1 MVTFILGVVLLIV
14 GHFTYGKLMEKIF
27 HIEPDRKTP
36 AVAHPDGVDFVP
48 MKTWRIFL
56 IQLLNIAGLGPIY
69 GAIAGACWG
78 PRVYLW
84 IVFGSIL
91 GGGIHDYMSGMMS
104 VRQDGASVSEIS
116 VKMMGSIV
124 GNIMRVFAFVLLFL
138 IGVNFSLGPAGLLST
153 LTRGAM
159 STQIWLAIILV
170 YYFIATFLP
179 IDKIIGPIYPV
190 FGIVLII
197 MALGVGGATVIRHI
211 QGVAIMPELFDSA
224 AWTVNHPGGLP
235 VWAMMFVTV
244 ACGAVSGFHSTQSPI
259 MARCITNEKE
269 GRTVFYGAMIA
280 EGVIALV
287 WASAGVAFYYSNGS
301 LQDAVAGLSGAIAAN
316 GQGTVIYTICQTLL
330 GPVGAVLAMLGV
342 IACPITSGDTAL
354 RSARLTL
361 ADWFKVDQSSLKVR
375 LIFSLPMLVLVFI
388 VGKFLPWGVLWRY
401 FSWSNQSLAAITL
414 WCGAVYLHKHSF
426 PSWASLICV
435 VPAVFMTAVAS
446 TYIFQAP
453 EGFKLP
459 LNVAYPIGFAITAVC
474 IILYVWRIVI
484 LQKDQTLKAAPV
496 NA

>member
-1 MVTFILGVVLLIV
+1 MVTFILGVILLIV

-36 AVAHPDGVDFVP
+36 AIAKEDGVDFVP

-116 VKMMGSIV
+116 VKMMGPIV
-124 GNIMRVFAFVLLFL
+124 GNIMRVFSFVLLFL
-138 IGVNFSLGPAGLLST
+138 IGVNFSLGPAALLAM
-153 LTRGAM
+153 LTPMNTAL
-159 STQIWLAIILV
+159 WLAIILV

-179 IDKIIGPIYPV
+179 IDKIIGPIYPI

-197 MALGVGGATVIRHI
+197 MAVGVGGATILNHI
-211 QGVAIMPELFDSA
+211 NGVNIMPELNA
-224 AWTVNHPGGLP
+224 ETMAIVHPKGLP
-235 VWAMMFVTV
+235 VWSMMFITV

-269 GRTVFYGAMIA
+269 GRTVFYGAMIT
-280 EGVIALV
+280 EGVIALI
-287 WASAGVAFYYSNGS
+287 WAAAGVSFYHGVGP
-301 LQDAVAGLSGAIAAN
+301 LQEAIATM
-316 GQGTVIYTICQTLL
+316 GQGSVIYTICQTLL

-354 RSARLTL
+354 RSARLTV
-361 ADWFKVDQSSLKVR
+361 ADWFKIDQSSIKVR
-375 LIFSLPMLVLVFI
+375 LMISLPMLVLVFI
-388 VGKFLPWGVLWRY
+388 VGKLPFGVLWRY
-401 FSWSNQSLAAITL
+401 FSWSNQSLAAIVL
-414 WCGAVYLHKHSF
+414 WCGAVYLYRNSF

-435 VPAVFMTAVAS
+435 VPAIFMTAVAS
-446 TYIFQAP
+446 TYIIMAP
-453 EGFKLP
+453 EGLKLGT
-459 LNVAYPIGFAITAVC
+459 NVAYPAGLVITAVC
-474 IILYVWRIVI
+474 VLLYIWRIVI
-484 LQKDQTLKAAPV
+484 MQKDQTLKAPPV
-496 NA
+496 SA